1 MTPGITGGSIQ
12 ISSLPMVGLRSGD
25 TVVLTVL
32 KALAPGKWAVGI
44 NGRVFPALSELDL
57 TPGAILRARV
67 SAAAGK
73 FVLTVEK
80 GVADPVSLALQ
91 RQGLPD
97 TPLTQLIAGSL
108 LRAGRSVL
116 PEIVERMKAVLSR
129 SGLDQRKAAR
139 IAATLV
145 DKKIDLASSGL
156 EALMSL
162 LAFGEKGGGDPRR
175 FRGRPLPNTAAE
187 LRKLVGALPAADAV
201 PAGLQVFNHSR
212 GVSPTW
218 VVVPFLFT
226 TGEER
231 IAGTMKFLYDTFASR
246 LMRFVLSSG
255 GLSFS
260 VSLEGQVRRMS
271 IFCDEETVRRAAARG
286 LDSLRAKF
294 HNMGMEV
301 DDTIHEGELFDGFS
315 PAWEGAS
322 LRSVDAVG

>member
-12 ISSLPMVGLRSGD
+12 ISSLPTVGLRSGD

-80 GVADPVSLALQ
+80 GMADPVSLALQ

-156 EALMSL
+156 EALMAL

-187 LRKLVGALPAADAV
+187 LRKLVAALPAADAA

-212 GVSPTW
+212 GGSPTW

-271 IFCDEETVRRAAARG
+271 IFCDEEPVRRAAARG

>member
-1 MTPGITGGSIQ
+1 MTPGITAGSIQ
-12 ISSLPMVGLRSGD
+12 IVSRVAVGLRSGD
-25 TVVLTVL
+25 LVVVTVL
-32 KALAPGKWAVGI
+32 KALAPGKWAVAV
-44 NGRVFPALSELDL
+44 NGRVFPALSGLELS
-57 TPGAILRARV
+57 PGDVLRARV
-67 SAAAGK
+67 GAAAGK
-73 FVLTVEK
+73 FILAVEK
-80 GVADPVSLALQ
+80 GAANPASVALQ

-97 TPLTQLIAGSL
+97 TPITQIIAASL
-108 LRAGRSVL
+108 LRAGRPVL
-116 PEIVERMKAVLSR
+116 PETVERMKAVLAR
-129 SGLDQRKAAR
+129 SELDRRKAAR
-139 IAATLV
+139 LAATIV
-145 DKKIDLASSGL
+145 DKKIDLASAGL

-175 FRGRPLPNTAAE
+175 FRGRPLPNTAEE
-187 LRKLVGALPAADAV
+187 LRKLVGGPPAHDEA

-212 GVSPTW
+212 GGSSTW
-218 VVVPFLFT
+218 VVVPFLFSL
-226 TGEER
+226 GEQR

-246 LMRFVLSSG
+246 LMRFVLSCD

-260 VSLEGQVRRMS
+260 VSLEGRARRLT
-271 IFCDEETVRRAAARG
+271 IFCDEEPVRRAAARG